1 MAFKAINNT
10 ASPNRLVST
19 LLVFGVYPQIV
30 KLDALLPLV
39 TQRANVIKKAIVEIQ
54 KLRAKRQIA
63 DALNMRNG
71 PKTNAVHDLLLNLP
85 VLVWREG
92 NTG

>member
-54 KLRAKRQIA
+54 KL
-63 DALNMRNG
+63 
-71 PKTNAVHDLLLNLP
+71 
-85 VLVWREG
+85 
-92 NTG
+92 